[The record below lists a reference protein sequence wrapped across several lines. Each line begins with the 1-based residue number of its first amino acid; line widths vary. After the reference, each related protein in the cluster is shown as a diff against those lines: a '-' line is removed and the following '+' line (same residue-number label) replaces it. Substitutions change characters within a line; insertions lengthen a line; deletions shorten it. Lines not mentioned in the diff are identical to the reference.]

1 MKILVLEDEQSIRDF
16 IRINLKRHGFEVKEA
31 STGEEALE
39 LVGAG
44 DAVQIAI
51 LDVMLPGI
59 SGLEV
64 CQKLRN
70 EYPRMGIIMLTAR
83 GQETDKVEGLEVGA
97 DDYVVKPF
105 SPAELVA
112 RVKSLQRRLQLLPLS
127 DDKHEVL
134 NQLTIGP
141 FTLSLDEHKLFK
153 HSKEIELTPTEF
165 QIIQLFVEHPN
176 KAISRDQILNH
187 IWGKHYIGDLK
198 IVDVNIRR
206 LRQKIEEDSSQPQ
219 FIQTVWGVGYLWRK
233 E

>member
-1 MKILVLEDEQSIRDF
+1 
-16 IRINLKRHGFEVKEA
+16 

-44 DAVQIAI
+44 EVVQIAI

-70 EYPRMGIIMLTAR
+70 EYPRMGIIMLTAK

-112 RVKSLQRRLQLLPLS
+112 RVKSLQRRLQLVPLP

-153 HSKEIELTPTEF
+153 HSKEVELTPTEF

-206 LRQKIEEDSSQPQ
+206 IRQKIEEDSSQPQ